1 MFLLRI
7 WALSFSRDGG
17 GGFVYRRVNSIK
29 AYEFRS
35 KLMKFYNC
43 KTILVALSSIYIYL
57 LLYMIM
63 TDLFSVM
70 LLVMTDLCSMVLL
83 IMTDLCSV
91 VLLIMTNLCSVV
103 LLIMTNL

>member
-43 KTILVALSSIYIYL
+43 KTILVALSSIHIYIFTTVYD
-57 LLYMIM
+57 Y
-63 TDLFSVM
+63 DGSLFCDVIGY
-70 LLVMTDLCSMVLL
+70 D
-83 IMTDLCSV
+83 
-91 VLLIMTNLCSVV
+91 
-103 LLIMTNL
+103 